1 MAHFIP
7 CKKTMDASYIA
18 DIYFKEVVKHH
29 GVPKSIVSDRDTKF
43 LNHFWRH
50 LWKRIGTNLLYSS
63 AYHPQTDGKT
73 EVVNRTL
80 GNLLRSL
87 SAKKPK
93 QWDSILPQA
102 EFAYNSSVNR
112 STGKTSFEVV
122 YGKTPCYYLD
132 LVPIS
137 NPTINSK
144 KAEDLVVSMAR
155 VHEDVKKKL
164 EERNE
169 KYREATNAHGRVKVF
184 REGDLVWVYLKK
196 ERFPSGA
203 YNKLKEKKISVYV
216 EFWRRSID
224 NAYKIELSSNIHTH
238 PTFNVQDLSK
248 YLGEFNSNS
257 RRVSSHKGSMMQCTK
272 GDV

>member
-18 DIYFKEVVKHH
+18 YIYFKVVVKHH

-43 LNHFWRH
+43 LNHFWTH

-63 AYHPQTDGKT
+63 AYHPQTDGQT

-93 QWDSILPQA
+93 QWDSLLAQA

-112 STGKTSFEVV
+112 STGKTPFEVV
-122 YGKTPCYYLD
+122 YGKTPSHYLD

-137 NPTINSK
+137 NPTVTSK
-144 KAEDLVVSMAR
+144 KAEDFSVSIAR

-164 EERNE
+164 EESNE
-169 KYREATNAHGRVKVF
+169 KYREAANAHWRV
-184 REGDLVWVYLKK
+184 
-196 ERFPSGA
+196 
-203 YNKLKEKKISVYV
+203 KEKKIGPCRIL
-216 EFWRRSID
+216 EKIND
-224 NAYKIELSSNIHTH
+224 NAAMLTKSS
-238 PTFNVQDLSK
+238 
-248 YLGEFNSNS
+248 YLRLLYPSYF
-257 RRVSSHKGSMMQCTK
+257 
-272 GDV
+272 